1 MAFRCRP
8 VFEMVAGLHCICN
21 IMSVETV
28 SQDVSKFNIGGSLV
42 CSITF
47 GCCRFKLA
55 HNLPIWMIFSSLSTL
70 KWTAKDIYIFL
81 FTNIVVNYNV
91 SNGEIMFWI
100 LFVLTWVYISVV
112 LLLEC
117 PSNSWIYRRSVPDS
131 NKWVAY
137 ECLSQ

>member
-1 MAFRCRP
+1 MF
-8 VFEMVAGLHCICN
+8 L
-21 IMSVETV
+21 TV
-28 SQDVSKFNIGGSLV
+28 VLRSCAMTTNSL
-42 CSITF
+42 
-47 GCCRFKLA
+47 
-55 HNLPIWMIFSSLSTL
+55 IWMIYSSLSAP
-70 KWTAKDIYIFL
+70 KWPAKDIYIFL

-91 SNGEIMFWI
+91 SNGEMMFWI